1 LSRDRLLLE
10 HIRDAATRIA
20 QYTSG
25 GKSAF
30 LADSLIQDGVM
41 RNLEVIGEAVKGLS
55 DASRNQQPQIPW
67 KRIAG
72 LRDFLIHVYFGVD
85 LEKVWDVVEHRLP
98 ELKLAIETML
108 A

>member
-1 LSRDRLLLE
+1 MSRDQLLLE
-10 HIRDAATRIA
+10 HIRDAAARISH
-20 QYTSG
+20 YTTG

-98 ELKLAIETML
+98 ELQRAVDDML